1 MRHLIRISRIL
12 AMPRGCALLVGV
24 GGSGK
29 QSLTRLSAYIARSR
43 TFQITL
49 TKSYGINAFRD
60 DLKIILEVAGHQR
73 KSITFLFTDSEVK
86 DENFLEFL
94 NSILLTGEVAGLFA
108 KDELLAMSA
117 DREWGVSRRSCSYR
131 CHLSPSSPAPRQC
144 ATRSWLRAPASPT
157 RLTT

>member
-43 TFQITL
+43 LFQITL

-86 DENFLEFL
+86 D
-94 NSILLTGEVAGLFA
+94 GEQDGAGG
-108 KDELLAMSA
+108 DG
-117 DREWGVSRRSCSYR
+117 RGGVH
-131 CHLSPSSPAPRQC
+131 HLPLHGLGGQGR
-144 ATRSWLRAPASPT
+144 
-157 RLTT
+157 